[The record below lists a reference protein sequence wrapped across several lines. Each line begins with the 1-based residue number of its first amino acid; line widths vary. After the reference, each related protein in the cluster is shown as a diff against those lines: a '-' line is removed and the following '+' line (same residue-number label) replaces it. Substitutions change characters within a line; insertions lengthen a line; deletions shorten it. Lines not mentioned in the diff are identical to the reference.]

1 VRASEHTRADSEDFK
16 TREETRILHS
26 REQAVQDEEVM
37 CGQRQRSL
45 QMRSVRSTL
54 LVRFTGIMIFYYRE
68 LTSTAGHCG
77 REASVL
83 ERENA
88 LALSMTCGVC
98 KHATKSTML
107 DPCGHVFCH
116 DCAKRVVDGRMICPL
131 CRKLTQRIRQLYD
144 LPGRT

>member
-1 VRASEHTRADSEDFK
+1 M
-16 TREETRILHS
+16 
-26 REQAVQDEEVM
+26 QDEEVM
-37 CGQRQRSL
+37 CGERQRSL

-54 LVRFTGIMIFYYRE
+54 LVRFTGIMVFYYSLGE

-107 DPCGHVFCH
+107 DPCGHVFC
-116 DCAKRVVDGRMICPL
+116 DVCAKRVVDGKKICPL
-131 CRKLTQRIRQLYD
+131 CKEPTDRKRQLYD